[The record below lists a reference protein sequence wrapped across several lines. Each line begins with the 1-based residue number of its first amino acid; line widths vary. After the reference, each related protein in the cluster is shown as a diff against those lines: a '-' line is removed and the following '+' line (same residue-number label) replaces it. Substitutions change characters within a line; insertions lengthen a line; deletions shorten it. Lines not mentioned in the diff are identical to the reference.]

1 MAAETGR
8 ATGTARATGSSL
20 ARQLTEVSGEKTLV
34 LPIQAGRQQEFVAV
48 EIRPHPH
55 LDALEEFHQYE
66 ARLQRLGTREFV
78 EHGAYIP
85 AVGQAPHIVV
95 DRSIGTVELQD
106 IAGGIF
112 LQEVQRRRPIG
123 EFPIAGD

>member
-1 MAAETGR
+1 MAVLAQQRLHPGKR
-8 ATGTARATGSSL
+8 ALEEASGSLISDHRSHL
-20 ARQLTEVSGEKTLV
+20 TRQLTEVSGEKTLV

-66 ARLQRLGTREFV
+66 ARLQRLGTREFA

-85 AVGQAPHIVV
+85 AVGQAPHI
-95 DRSIGTVELQD
+95 
-106 IAGGIF
+106 
-112 LQEVQRRRPIG
+112 
-123 EFPIAGD
+123 